1 MLAEPIMILTIRVN
15 QTITLHGL
23 NSYGD
28 VGQLFLNE
36 IGGKKERDLPPMA
49 LCLEGINLAV
59 VPLANRVNAGSRSE
73 WSLDKAESHAPG
85 GCGQVPQ
92 LLQLK

>member
-1 MLAEPIMILTIRVN
+1 MKSGE
-15 QTITLHGL
+15 
-23 NSYGD
+23 
-28 VGQLFLNE
+28 
-36 IGGKKERDLPPMA
+36 KERDLPPIA

-59 VPLANRVNAGSRSE
+59 VPLANRVNAESRSKC
-73 WSLDKAESHAPG
+73 SLDESKSHALG